1 MIPFLHLGPLT
12 IPTFGLMVATG
23 LLAAAYILQADFDRR
38 REQFVKSGY
47 LKSGGKPSHHDEGF
61 LIIGIAGLAGLVGAR
76 LYHVL
81 ESPRELVAAPSVL
94 ISRFGFAWFG
104 GFLGGFVAL
113 VFLAQHFEIPA
124 LEFMDLCSPAAAVG
138 YAVGRIGCLLS
149 GDGDYGVPTT
159 LPWGMRFP
167 NGVVPT
173 TERVHPTPLYEFF
186 IWLAIGAFLWHLG
199 TKALRG
205 PKAKGEIFCNYLILT
220 GIARFL
226 IEFIRI
232 NPRSFFGLS
241 NAQAASL
248 VSILAGAVLLWRI
261 KSQFHALKKEHR
273 IVEHIA
279 ARGDVLQPEYHRPTP
294 ECPHP
299 ERWHMYDSMTAE
311 VEVLDFLKSIVTTI
325 KPELVV
331 ETGTF
336 SGLSTL
342 RFAEGL
348 KSNGFGRVITCEHDP
363 KVFAA
368 TRGMDRGA
376 ERIQPGDEN
385 RRTDR
390 YAVLRQ
396 RPAAAR
402 TGSAQVF
409 AADESIWPDPD
420 ARRELL
426 DENGPRGRAQAGSRR
441 TDFGAVIAHAAGSGS
456 RPKKRGAQLV
466 LEHLP
471 QNVLQNA
478 AVMIIRNFLRRV
490 RTRDQRKGLYPPVS
504 RFSMHRDRFLG
515 RERSDAFDFEYFVTR
530 QA

>member
-12 IPTFGLMVATG
+12 IPTFGLMVATA
-23 LLAAAYILQADFDRR
+23 LLVSAYVLQADFDRR
-38 REQFVKSGY
+38 RSQLEKLDGY
-47 LKSGGKPSHHDEGF
+47 KGTKDEGF
-61 LIIGIAGLAGLVGAR
+61 FIIGIAGIAGLAGAR

-81 ESPRELVAAPSVL
+81 ESPGEFFADPWPLL
-94 ISRFGFAWFG
+94 FSRFGFAWFG

-113 VFLAQHFEIPA
+113 IFLARRSKIAA
-124 LEFMDLCSPAAAVG
+124 LEFLDICSPAACVG
-138 YAVGRIGCLLS
+138 YAIGRIGCLLS
-149 GDGDYGVPTT
+149 GDGDYGKPTS
-159 LPWGMRFP
+159 LPWGMSFP

-173 TERVHPTPLYEFF
+173 TDRVHPTPIYEFF
-186 IWLAIGAFLWHLG
+186 IWLAIAVFLWHMG

-220 GIARFL
+220 GVARFL

-248 VSILAGAVLLWRI
+248 ASIIAGAVLLWRI

-279 ARGDVLQPEYHRPTP
+279 ARGDVLQPEYHKPTP

-311 VEVLDFLKSIVTTI
+311 VEVLDFLKTLVTTI

-342 RFAEGL
+342 RIAEGL
-348 KSNGFGRVITCEHDP
+348 KANGFGRVITCEYDA

-368 TRGMDRGA
+368 AKKRFDSSGLG
-376 ERIQPGDEN
+376 EWI
-385 RRTDR
+385 
-390 YAVLRQ
+390 
-396 RPAAAR
+396 
-402 TGSAQVF
+402 
-409 AADESIWPDPD
+409 D
-420 ARRELL
+420 ARNESSLEMKVAGRIDLLFCDSDAPIREQEVRHFLPQVNPYGLILMHDASSTMKTVRKAALKLESEGLL
-426 DENGPRGRAQAGSRR
+426 SVLLLPTPRGLVMAQ
-441 TDFGAVIAHAAGSGS
+441 
-456 RPKKRGAQLV
+456 KR
-466 LEHLP
+466 E
-471 QNVLQNA
+471 
-478 AVMIIRNFLRRV
+478 
-490 RTRDQRKGLYPPVS
+490 
-504 RFSMHRDRFLG
+504 G
-515 RERSDAFDFEYFVTR
+515 RS
-530 QA
+530 